1 MSKNKRKRKENIIK
15 IGISMVSSIG
25 MLLLVFILAFV
36 FKQGASLLSIE
47 LITSNYYSETFN
59 TSYSDEI
66 SSTFERPLQLSE
78 DIYFSSK
85 WGIGLADRFDNEGKP
100 IIEIEYIADQ
110 SPFKVMLNKANNEII
125 SLETGFVLT
134 KVIFS
139 NYTILISSEGAE
151 NAIGLFNNAPGIIDM
166 ISSTPGRGI
175 RGSIITTFYLIIL
188 TLIIALP
195 LGIFSAVYMY
205 EFSKKNTKFVQILQ
219 RMIEMLTGVPSI
231 IFGLLGAAVFIPF
244 VSSVTGATGG
254 NIISGA
260 LTLSI
265 IVLPVIISSTKEALQ
280 AIPDEY
286 RAASLALGATKSQTV
301 FRIILKSAIPGILS
315 GVLLSIGRIIG
326 ESAALI
332 YAVGT
337 AIKDEIV
344 LTERSTSLAVHI
356 WSVMAGESPNFEL
369 ASSIAII
376 ILIMVFLLNMIV
388 KIIAKKMT
396 FKGVNS

>member
-1 MSKNKRKRKENIIK
+1 MNKIKRRRKESLIK
-15 IGISMVSSIG
+15 VAISMISSVG

-36 FKQGASLLSIE
+36 FRQGLGLISID
-47 LITSNYYSETFN
+47 LIMNDYYSETFN
-59 TSYSDEI
+59 TSFSETI
-66 SSTFERPLQLSE
+66 PSTFQRPTDLDA
-78 DIYFSSK
+78 DIFFSNQ
-85 WGIGLADRFDNEGKP
+85 WGIGLADRTDNEGKP
-100 IIEIEYIADQ
+100 IILIEYIDDQ
-110 SPFKVMLNKANNEII
+110 SPLRSMLNKANNETITI
-125 SLETGFVLT
+125 ETGNT
-134 KVIFS
+134 ISKIIFS
-139 NYTILISSEGAE
+139 NYTILLSSEGAE
-151 NAIGLFNNAPGIIDM
+151 NAIELFDNASGIIDM

-195 LGIFSAVYMY
+195 LGILSAIYMY
-205 EFSKKNTKFVQILQ
+205 EFSKKNTKFIQLLQ

-280 AIPDEY
+280 AIPEEY
-286 RAASLALGATKSQTV
+286 RAASLALGATKTQTV
-301 FRIILKSAIPGILS
+301 FRVILKSAIPGILS

-337 AIKDEIV
+337 AIKDEVI

-369 ASSIAII
+369 ASAIAII
-376 ILIMVFLLNMIV
+376 ILIMVFLLNIIV